1 MTNPDLVVFSHLRW
15 KFVFQRPQ
23 HLMVRF
29 ARDRRVFFVEEPIFD
44 DGPARLELTV
54 GAPNVTVA
62 TPHLPI
68 GARNGQVE
76 SQLRH
81 LVDDLLVGETVTR
94 PVLWL
99 YTPMMLPLA
108 RHIVNAAVVYDCM
121 DELSTFL
128 GAPPELLHLESEL
141 LSRADLVFTG
151 GQSLYEAKKDRHPSV
166 HAFPSSVDAAH
177 FATAKN
183 GSPEPADQASIPSP
197 RIGFF
202 GVVDE
207 RLDRELLAGVAD
219 ARPSLQF
226 VIVGP
231 VVKIDEKTL
240 PRRPNLHWLGQRT
253 YAELPGY
260 LAGWQVA
267 MMPFAMNEAT
277 RYISPTKTLEYLAA
291 GKPIVSTPIRDVVS
305 PYGESGIVHI
315 ADTVEGFAEAIDA
328 ALLEPEAPRL
338 ARSRTILAQTSWD
351 RTQGRMAAL
360 IEAVCSAR
368 SREHA
373 DAREEAS
380 CTTI

>member
-1 MTNPDLVVFSHLRW
+1 
-15 KFVFQRPQ
+15 
-23 HLMVRF
+23 
-29 ARDRRVFFVEEPIFD
+29 
-44 DGPARLELTV
+44 
-54 GAPNVTVA
+54 
-62 TPHLPI
+62 
-68 GARNGQVE
+68 
-76 SQLRH
+76 
-81 LVDDLLVGETVTR
+81 
-94 PVLWL
+94 
-99 YTPMMLPLA
+99 
-108 RHIVNAAVVYDCM
+108 VNAAVVYDCM